1 MEERGDDDDI
11 GLGVTDALT
20 QEELLER
27 RVSRLRRLCAIYKKQ
42 MWRLYK
48 ELHDE
53 RRKRDEG
60 AGKRTRGGAGAGA
73 AVGRGS
79 GDAGGI
85 DSMKQKSSKK
95 VESEMEEEE
104 EEEEEA
110 RKRRRTARTDKK
122 AAGASGGGVGGG
134 GTAAAASAR
143 RRQKKRK
150 SKASGGSGVDADGED
165 DGDDEFE
172 EGGDDDD
179 DDDDKEKGDGKI
191 EDGKDKDSS
200 KERKEDQSLPQKDP
214 DAKTD
219 NADAEARCHDEGEDV
234 AMHDEDGEKDAAM
247 DTRVDGND
255 AAVFSPGI
263 LSLGTGM
270 VSDGD
275 GDMPN
280 YSDFEAEVLRGGT
293 DAETLQRLIEGFE
306 QTPLAEPTSP
316 TTNASEGQEKQKGGN
331 TTNPKHGQQQQ
342 QQNKKKRE
350 EEKEGKKQQQE
361 QDDEKRETLPG
372 DLLAEAAEMLHLE
385 RFARSAS
392 IRNADRQYAVASLL
406 GRHVTFLITSQTVLI
421 GRATPQQHVQANC
434 LDSQQQCRHIDV
446 QKEKIDIDLTS
457 ADPVKVSKVSR
468 RQAYI
473 YLRHDGRFIIENV
486 GRRKIYVNGD
496 EHVLEAGM
504 KATLKHHDML
514 AVGGIRFIFEVNP
527 KRIAYMIQNAPAS
540 QFTRRNAKL

>member
-73 AVGRGS
+73 ALGRGS

-85 DSMKQKSSKK
+85 DTMKQKSSKK
-95 VESEMEEEE
+95 VESEMEE

-172 EGGDDDD
+172 EGDDDDD

-219 NADAEARCHDEGEDV
+219 NAEARCHDEGEDV
-234 AMHDEDGEKDAAM
+234 AMHDEDGEKDAEM

-527 KRIAYMIQNAPAS
+527 KRVAYMIQNAPAS